1 MKVADGVEMMEIP
14 LNMGGMKSNIYP
26 TLIWDDKTVI
36 LVDAGFPGLFNEI
49 REKMNDADVPLE
61 KLDIII
67 VTHQDKDH
75 IGSIP
80 DILNANDE
88 IQVIAHHEE
97 KPYIQGEKKLDK
109 MNPEQRK
116 ELSRRLKSM
125 PRKEREQ
132 MKAVFENPPQ
142 AHVDETV
149 EDGEELPYCGGI
161 IVIHTP
167 GHTLGHICLYLKQ
180 NKTLIAGDALNIV
193 DGELVGPNP
202 QHTMDM
208 DAAKKS
214 LQKLTGF
221 DIQNVICYHG
231 GLYSD
236 NVNKRIDELS
246 R

>member
-67 VTHQDKDH
+67 VTHQDRDH

-80 DILNANDE
+80 DILNANDR

-116 ELSRRLKSM
+116 ELSRRLESI
-125 PRKEREQ
+125 PRKDREQ

-167 GHTLGHICLYLKQ
+167 GHTPGHICF
-180 NKTLIAGDALNIV
+180 
-193 DGELVGPNP
+193 
-202 QHTMDM
+202 
-208 DAAKKS
+208 S
-214 LQKLTGF
+214 L
-221 DIQNVICYHG
+221 
-231 GLYSD
+231 S
-236 NVNKRIDELS
+236 
-246 R
+246 